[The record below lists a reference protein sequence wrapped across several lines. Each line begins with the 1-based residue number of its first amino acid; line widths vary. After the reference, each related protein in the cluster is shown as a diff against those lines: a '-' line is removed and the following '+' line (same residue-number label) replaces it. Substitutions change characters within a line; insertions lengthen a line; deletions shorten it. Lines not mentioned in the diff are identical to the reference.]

1 MFEEDI
7 LGLELFEFSAFTFM
21 YVIGGSDDFDQRL
34 RVGILE
40 KALQAHRL
48 ARDPYNGFQVA

>member
-1 MFEEDI
+1 MYEEDVQ
-7 LGLELFEFSAFTFM
+7 GLELFEFSAFTLM
-21 YVIGGSDDFDQRL
+21 YVIGATNDFDQRL

-48 ARDPYNGFQVA
+48 ARDPYNGFQAA